1 MFGSNGLLLN
11 GLLAFGLAL
20 LFNMVATIF
29 AWSAM
34 HGSSEAKIVLGAL
47 APFYALEIATGF
59 VVPGGLLGAF
69 LANVLYCL
77 CLVYSMRFIWT
88 LITKPHGKAMG

>member
-1 MFGSNGLLLN
+1 MFGSNELVLN
-11 GLLAFGLAL
+11 GLLAIGLAF
-20 LFNMVATIF
+20 LFNIVAGIF

-34 HGSSEAKIVLGAL
+34 HGSSEAKIVLGVF

-59 VVPGGLLGAF
+59 VVPGGLLGEF

-77 CLVYSMRFIWT
+77 CLVYLMRFIWT
-88 LITKPHGKAMG
+88 LMTRPPGKAIG